1 MAGEV
6 EVHSAV
12 PCPQMDDRSL
22 HSSESVEQ
30 SFGMCEGASSSCVRR
45 MRMFGDFGRRRRRA
59 GGSEQWMGG
68 RLRGYSRPIVVG
80 TGTTLDLSKERN
92 CLWIC
97 QIGPGYSSL
106 GGFDVYGH
114 NEE

>member
-1 MAGEV
+1 
-6 EVHSAV
+6 
-12 PCPQMDDRSL
+12 
-22 HSSESVEQ
+22 
-30 SFGMCEGASSSCVRR
+30 
-45 MRMFGDFGRRRRRA
+45 
-59 GGSEQWMGG
+59 MGG

-114 NEE
+114 NVE